1 MRKLLFTLLS
11 AFLPLAIWGA
21 GYSFLS
27 PKLDEVDQ
35 THEPD
40 VATLSAEASEVTAGE
55 ISNLT
60 VSLENGDLVCNGYQ
74 FVLKLPEG
82 ITLAFDEEEDDWVYS
97 LTNRYTKKKSMQFTV
112 SDKGN
117 GEYQILCYSMTNET
131 ITGSEGSIVTLG
143 LQTDPSLAGGTY
155 NCSLNNAIVSTVD
168 GTSIDNGDIPF
179 DVSVSSG
186 TEAKLTMSAVAND
199 VKAGE
204 ISNLTVSLNNGNV
217 VCNGYQFV
225 VKLPEGITLAF
236 DEEEDD
242 WVYSLTN
249 RYTKKKSMQFTVSDK
264 GNGEYQILCYS
275 MTNETITGSE
285 GPIVTFGLQTDPS
298 LDGGTYNCCLTNVIA
313 SGVDGNSRTID
324 DVPFS
329 MNVEGAPIVPITV
342 TVKSYTR
349 PYGDENPEFEFTV
362 EGGELKGDPSITCS
376 ATKTSP
382 VGEYVIEIAAGAVEN
397 TNVTYVNGTLT
408 VEKAPLT
415 VKAGDY
421 TMKQGDPLPEFT
433 ATYEG
438 FKNNE
443 TAEVLTKQPVLTTEA
458 TSSTAPGEYAV
469 KVSGAEAQNY
479 EFSYVDG
486 KLTITEADPIT
497 VTVKSY
503 SRLYGDENPE
513 FEYTVEGGELKG
525 TPAITC
531 SATKTSPVGEYAI
544 EIAAGTVENF
554 NVTYVSGKLTI
565 EKAQLTVKAG
575 DYAMKQGDPLPELT
589 ASFEG
594 FKNGETAEVLTKQP
608 VLTTEATSSTAPGE
622 YTVKVSGAE
631 AQNYEISYVDGKL
644 TITEADPITVTV
656 KSYSRLYGDENPE
669 FEYTVEG
676 GELKGTPAITCSAT
690 KTSPVGEYAIEIAA
704 GTVENF
710 NVTYVNGKLTV
721 EKAPLTIKAGDY
733 TMKQGD
739 PLPEFTASFEGFKN
753 DETAEVLTKQPVLTT
768 EAISSSAPGEYAVKV
783 SGAEAQNYEIS
794 YVNGKLIIVEADAV
808 IVKIGNYTRLYG
820 DENPTFEYTV
830 EGGELIGTPSITCS
844 ATKESPVGEYAIEVS
859 AGTVENFNVTYVNG
873 TLKVEKATLTVKAG
887 EYTMK
892 QGDPLP
898 EFTATFEG
906 FKNGETAE
914 VLTKQPVLTTEA
926 TSSSAPGEYAVKVS
940 GAEAQ
945 NYEISYVDGK
955 LTITEADPITVTVKS
970 CSRLYGDENPEF
982 EYTVEGGELK
992 GAPVIT
998 CSSTKTSPV
1007 GEYAIEIAAGTV
1019 ENFNVTYVNG
1029 TLTVEKAPLTI
1040 KAGDYT
1046 MKQGDPLPEFT
1057 ASFEG
1062 FKNGETAEVLTKQPV
1077 LTTEATS
1084 DSEPGTYTVKVSGA
1098 EAQNYEISYV
1108 DGTLTIIEADAIIV
1122 RVNSYSRLY
1131 GEENPEFEFVVEGG
1145 ELIGAPTITCSA
1157 TKTSPVG
1164 EYAIEIAAGTVEN
1177 FNVTYVNGTL
1187 TVEKAPLLVI
1197 ANDCER
1203 VQFEENPVFT
1213 LRYEGFVNGDTEE
1226 VLTVKPVASTSAT
1239 IDSEAGEYE
1248 IYVSGGEAENYE
1260 LSYQSGT
1267 LTVHPYSGIAGVT
1280 FEHPVN
1286 VYSIQGIP
1294 VRMQTTSL
1302 VGLPRGVYI
1311 VEGRKV
1317 TVK

>member
-1 MRKLLFTLLS
+1 MKKIFFVFFAAILP
-11 AFLPLAIWGA
+11 FLARGA
-21 GYSFLS
+21 
-27 PKLDEVDQ
+27 VVR
-35 THEPD
+35 PD
-40 VATLSAEASEVTAGE
+40 VDPTSDPVPVVFSAEATEVTAGDMSTVT
-55 ISNLT
+55 ISLD
-60 VSLENGDLVCNGYQ
+60 NGELVCNGFQ
-74 FVLKLPEG
+74 FLLKLPEG
-82 ITLAFDEEEDDWVYS
+82 ITLAYDEEEDDYVYS
-97 LTNRYTKKKSMQFTV
+97 FTSRYTKKKNMQATV
-112 SDKGN
+112 SEKGD
-117 GEYQILCYSMTNET
+117 GVYQFICFSITGET
-131 ITGSEGSIVTLG
+131 ITGNDGPIFTIG

-155 NCSLNNAIVSTVD
+155 DCSLGNVIVSCAD
-168 GTSIDNGDIPF
+168 GTSLDFEDVPF
-179 DVSVSSG
+179 SVSVSSG
-186 TEAKLTMSAVAND
+186 TEQKLTMSAEATD

-204 ISNLTVSLNNGNV
+204 ISNLVVSLNNGSV
-217 VCNGYQFV
+217 VCNGYQFMI
-225 VKLPEGITLAF
+225 KLPEGVSLAY
-236 DEEEDD
+236 DEEEEEF
-242 WVYSLTN
+242 VYSFAS
-249 RYTKKKSMQFTVSDK
+249 RYTKKKNMQVTLQER
-264 GNGEYQILCYS
+264 GTGEYQLICFS
-275 MTNETITGSE
+275 ITGETITGSE
-285 GPIVTFGLQTDPS
+285 GPIITLGLQTDANMA
-298 LDGGTYNCCLTNVIA
+298 GGNYNGTLTNVIA
-313 SGVDGNSRTID
+313 SGVDGISRDLD

-329 MNVEGAPIVPITV
+329 IAVEGAPVVPVTV
-342 TVKSYTR
+342 TVNNYSR
-349 PYGDENPEFEFTV
+349 FYGDENPTFEYSV
-362 EGGELKGDPSITCS
+362 EGGELIGTPSITCE
-376 ATKTSP
+376 ATKTSN
-382 VGEYVIEIAAGAVEN
+382 VGTYDIVIGSGSVEN
-397 TNVTYVNGTLT
+397 ANVTYVNGTLT

-438 FKNNE
+438 FKNDE

-458 TSSTAPGEYAV
+458 TSSTAPGEYA
-469 KVSGAEAQNY
+469 
-479 EFSYVDG
+479 
-486 KLTITEADPIT
+486 
-497 VTVKSY
+497 
-503 SRLYGDENPE
+503 
-513 FEYTVEGGELKG
+513 
-525 TPAITC
+525 
-531 SATKTSPVGEYAI
+531 
-544 EIAAGTVENF
+544 
-554 NVTYVSGKLTI
+554 
-565 EKAQLTVKAG
+565 
-575 DYAMKQGDPLPELT
+575 
-589 ASFEG
+589 
-594 FKNGETAEVLTKQP
+594 
-608 VLTTEATSSTAPGE
+608 
-622 YTVKVSGAE
+622 VKVSGAE

-676 GELKGTPAITCSAT
+676 GELKGSPAITCSATKTSPVGEYAIEITAGTVENFNVTYVSGKLTVEKAPLTVKAGDYTMKQGDPLPEFTATYEGFKNDETAEVLTKQPVLTTEATSSTAPGEYAVKVSGAEAQNYEISYVDGKLTITEADPITVTVKSYSRLYGDENPEFEYTVEGGELKGVPAITCSAT

-721 EKAPLTIKAGDY
+721 EKAPLT
-733 TMKQGD
+733 
-739 PLPEFTASFEGFKN
+739 
-753 DETAEVLTKQPVLTT
+753 
-768 EAISSSAPGEYAVKV
+768 
-783 SGAEAQNYEIS
+783 
-794 YVNGKLIIVEADAV
+794 
-808 IVKIGNYTRLYG
+808 
-820 DENPTFEYTV
+820 
-830 EGGELIGTPSITCS
+830 
-844 ATKESPVGEYAIEVS
+844 
-859 AGTVENFNVTYVNG
+859 
-873 TLKVEKATLTVKAG
+873 VKAG

-914 VLTKQPVLTTEA
+914 VLTKQPVLTTEATSSTAPGEYAVKVSGAEAQNYEISYVDGKLIIAEADAVIVKVGNYTRLYGDENPTFEYTVEGGELIGTPAITCSATKESPIGEYAIEVSAGTVENFNVTYVNGTLKVEKAALTVKAGEYTMKQGDPLPEFTASFEGFKNGETSEVLTKQPMLTTEA

-970 CSRLYGDENPEF
+970 YSRLYGDENPSF

-992 GAPVIT
+992 GAPAIS
-998 CSSTKTSPV
+998 CSATKTSPV

-1046 MKQGDPLPEFT
+1046 MKQGDPLPEFA

-1062 FKNGETAEVLTKQPV
+1062 FKNGETAEVLTKQPEMS
-1077 LTTEATS
+1077 TEATS
-1084 DSEPGTYTVKVSGA
+1084 DSEPGTYAVKVSGA

-1122 RVNSYSRLY
+1122 KVNSYTRLY
-1131 GEENPEFEFVVEGG
+1131 GEENPVFEFVVEGG
-1145 ELIGAPTITCSA
+1145 ELIGEPVITCEA
-1157 TKTSPVG
+1157 TKESSVG
-1164 EYAIEIAAGTVEN
+1164 TYDIVISAGTVEN

-1286 VYSIQGIP
+1286 VYSIQGVP

>member
-1 MRKLLFTLLS
+1 MKKILFVFFAAILP
-11 AFLPLAIWGA
+11 FLARGA
-21 GYSFLS
+21 VVR
-27 PKLDEVDQ
+27 PIVDP
-35 THEPD
+35 TPD
-40 VATLSAEASEVTAGE
+40 PIPVDFSAEATEVTAGE
-55 ISNLT
+55 MST
-60 VSLENGDLVCNGYQ
+60 VTLSLGNGELVCNGFQ
-74 FVLKLPEG
+74 FLLKLPEG
-82 ITLAFDEEEDDWVYS
+82 ITLAYDEEEDDYVYS
-97 LTNRYTKKKSMQFTV
+97 FTSRYTKKKNMNATISEKGDGVYQFICFSIT
-112 SDKGN
+112 G
-117 GEYQILCYSMTNET
+117 ET
-131 ITGSEGSIVTLG
+131 ITGSEGPIFTIG

-155 NCSLNNAIVSTVD
+155 DCSLDNIIVSCAD
-168 GTSIDNGDIPF
+168 GTSLDFEETPF
-179 DVSVSSG
+179 SVSVLSG
-186 TEAKLTMSAVAND
+186 TEQKLSMSAEAND

-204 ISNLTVSLNNGNV
+204 ISNLVVSLNNGSV
-217 VCNGYQFV
+217 LCNGYQFV
-225 VKLPEGITLAF
+225 IKLPEGVSLVY
-236 DEEEDD
+236 DEEEEDY
-242 WVYSLTN
+242 VYSLAS
-249 RYTKKKSMQFTVSDK
+249 RYTKKKNMNVTLQENGT
-264 GNGEYQILCYS
+264 GEYQLICFS
-275 MTNETITGSE
+275 ITSETITGSE
-285 GPIVTFGLQTDPS
+285 GPIITLSLQTDPN
-298 LDGGTYNCCLTNVIA
+298 LAGGNYSGTLTNVIV
-313 SGVDGNSRTID
+313 SGVDGISRELD
-324 DVPFS
+324 DVSFS
-329 MNVEGAPIVPITV
+329 IAVEGAPTVPISV
-342 TVKSYTR
+342 TVNSYSR
-349 PYGDENPEFEFTV
+349 PYGDENPTFEYAV
-362 EGGELKGDPSITCS
+362 EGGELIGTPSITCE
-376 ATKTSP
+376 ATKTSN
-382 VGEYVIEIAAGAVEN
+382 VGTYDIVIGAGSVEN
-397 TNVTYVNGTLT
+397 ANVTYVNGTLT

-479 EFSYVDG
+479 EISYVDG

-503 SRLYGDENPE
+503 SRLYGDENPT

-565 EKAQLTVKAG
+565 EKAPLTVKAG
-575 DYAMKQGDPLPELT
+575 DYTMKQGDPLPEFT

-622 YTVKVSGAE
+622 YAVKVSGAE

-676 GELKGTPAITCSAT
+676 GELKGVPAITCSAT

-710 NVTYVNGKLTV
+710 NVTYVSGKLTV
-721 EKAPLTIKAGDY
+721 EKAP
-733 TMKQGD
+733 
-739 PLPEFTASFEGFKN
+739 
-753 DETAEVLTKQPVLTT
+753 
-768 EAISSSAPGEYAVKV
+768 
-783 SGAEAQNYEIS
+783 
-794 YVNGKLIIVEADAV
+794 
-808 IVKIGNYTRLYG
+808 
-820 DENPTFEYTV
+820 
-830 EGGELIGTPSITCS
+830 
-844 ATKESPVGEYAIEVS
+844 
-859 AGTVENFNVTYVNG
+859 
-873 TLKVEKATLTVKAG
+873 LTVKAG

-926 TSSSAPGEYAVKVS
+926 TSSSAPGEYVVKAS

-945 NYEISYVDGK
+945 NYEISYVDGKLIIAEADAVIVKVGNYTRLYGDENPTFEYTVEGGELIGTPAITCSATKESPIGEYAIEVSAGTVENFNVTYVNGTLKVEKAALTVKAGEYTMKQGDPLPEFTASFEGFKNGETSEVLTKQPVLTTEATSSSAPGEYAVKASGAEAQNYEITYVDGK

-970 CSRLYGDENPEF
+970 YSRLYGDENPEF
-982 EYTVEGGELK
+982 EYTVEGGELI
-992 GAPVIT
+992 GAPTIT
-998 CSSTKTSPV
+998 CSATKTSPV

-1046 MKQGDPLPEFT
+1046 MKQGDPLPEFA

-1062 FKNGETAEVLTKQPV
+1062 FKNDETAEVLTKQPE
-1077 LTTEATS
+1077 LTTEATT

-1145 ELIGAPTITCSA
+1145 ELIGEPVITCEA
-1157 TKTSPVG
+1157 TKESSVG
-1164 EYAIEIAAGTVEN
+1164 TYDIVISAGTVEN

-1248 IYVSGGEAENYE
+1248 IYVSGGEAENYK

-1286 VYSIQGIP
+1286 VYSIQGVP